1 MTTATGSRQ
10 LLVTPLDGGA
20 VTKESLFEGRRI
32 SRRYMNEPDF
42 RDYPRLLD
50 EQAENIF
57 AMTDDV
63 GASAQ
68 HRQNALRSIS
78 DISQRQCLKN
88 SNEEFV
94 ARNEDE

>member
-1 MTTATGSRQ
+1 
-10 LLVTPLDGGA
+10 
-20 VTKESLFEGRRI
+20 
-32 SRRYMNEPDF
+32 MNEPDF
-42 RDYPRLLD
+42 RDYPRLPD
-50 EQAENIF
+50 EQAENIL

-63 GASAQ
+63 GVSTPDRRSA
-68 HRQNALRSIS
+68 RGCIS